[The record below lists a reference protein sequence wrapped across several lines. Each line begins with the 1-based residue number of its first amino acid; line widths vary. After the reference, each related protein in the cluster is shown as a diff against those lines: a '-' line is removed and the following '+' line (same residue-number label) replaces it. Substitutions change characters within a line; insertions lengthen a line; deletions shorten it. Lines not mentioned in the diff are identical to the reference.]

1 MDKLIPF
8 LNAVSW
14 TVIII
19 NTVVWGISFYH
30 FTKMSVIERH
40 YAAYKFDWMDALTIA
55 GFCWLVS
62 T

>member
-8 LNAVSW
+8 LTALSW

-19 NTVVWGISFYH
+19 NTVVWGIAFYN
-30 FTKMSVIERH
+30 FTKMPVARRKGIVYE
-40 YAAYKFDWMDALTIA
+40 FDWMDVLTVAAI
-55 GFCWLVS
+55 CWLVS

>member
-8 LNAVSW
+8 LTALSW

-19 NTVVWGISFYH
+19 NSVVWGITFYN
-30 FTKMSVIERH
+30 FTKMS
-40 YAAYKFDWMDALTIA
+40 AARRNGIVYEFDWMDALTIA